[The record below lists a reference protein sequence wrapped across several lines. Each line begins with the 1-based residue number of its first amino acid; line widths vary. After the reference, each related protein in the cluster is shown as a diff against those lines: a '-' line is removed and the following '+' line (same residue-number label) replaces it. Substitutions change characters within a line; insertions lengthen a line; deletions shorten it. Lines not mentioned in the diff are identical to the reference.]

1 MQKHADTTGT
11 DQFIDGGTHR
21 GSERER
27 LRFWLEMISSM
38 SYTQQIRTIESIYLS
53 MLRLR
58 ADARMIG
65 LIRAARDAQ
74 DSPTIC
80 LLVDQMLD
88 QPYFKNS

>member
-1 MQKHADTTGT
+1 MQRHTDTTGSE
-11 DQFIDGGTHR
+11 QYIDGGAHR

-38 SYTQQIRTIESIYLS
+38 SYTQQIRTIEPIYLS